1 LLFGS
6 GRRVA
11 GTAPTIKNPDNGECA
26 VRSKNHNHSWIDC
39 CSNIKLPRN
48 RLLPG
53 RMRGNDLKEL
63 FVYDAGMDVASF
75 TIGSDASGTECR
87 R

>member
-6 GRRVA
+6 VRRVA
-11 GTAPTIKNPDNGECA
+11 GIALTIKNPDNGERA

-39 CSNIKLPRN
+39 CSNIRLPRN

-63 FVYDAGMDVASF
+63 FVCDAGMDVVIF
-75 TIGSDASGTECR
+75 TIGSHASGTESR
-87 R
+87 T